1 MNDIVIIGN
10 GGLAKEIA
18 EYIDNI
24 NDSTPTWNLLGFSTN
39 DPSQIGYYIHK
50 YKVLCLDKEISNWR
64 KQLGLVIG
72 VGFPNRISEI
82 SEYFI
87 NNPNLYFPNIIH
99 PTAFM
104 AKYITMGNG
113 NIITPGAV
121 ISTDVHIGSY
131 NIFNWNVTIGHDT
144 FIGECNVFNP
154 GVNISGNI
162 ILGSR
167 VLIGTGAQ
175 ILQGL
180 TICDDTIVGAGAV
193 VTKNITEPGTYVG
206 IPARRIK

>member
-1 MNDIVIIGN
+1 MNDIIIIGN

-24 NDSTPTWNLLGFSTN
+24 NDSIPTWNLLGFSTN
-39 DPSQIGYYIHK
+39 SPSYIGNYIHK
-50 YKVLCLDKEISNWR
+50 YKVLCLDKEIANWR
-64 KQLGLVIG
+64 EHLGLVIG
-72 VGFPNRISEI
+72 VGFPNRIYDI
-82 SEYFI
+82 SAYFI

-99 PTAFM
+99 PTAFV
-104 AKYITMGNG
+104 AKYISIGEG
-113 NIITPGAV
+113 NIITPYVV

-131 NIFNWNVTIGHDT
+131 NLFNWNVTIGHDT
-144 FIGECNVFNP
+144 QIGECNVFNP

-167 VLIGTGAQ
+167 VLVGTGAH

-193 VTKNITEPGTYVG
+193 VIKDITEPGTYVG
-206 IPARRIK
+206 VPARKIK

>member
-24 NDSTPTWNLLGFSTN
+24 NDSNPTWNLLGFSTN
-39 DPSQIGYYIHK
+39 DPSQIGNYIHK
-50 YKVLCLDKEISNWR
+50 YKVLCLDKDIANWG

-104 AKYITMGNG
+104 AKYITVGNG
-113 NIITPGAV
+113 NIITPGVV

-131 NIFNWNVTIGHDT
+131 NLFNWNVTIGHDT
-144 FIGECNVFNP
+144 LIGECNVFNP